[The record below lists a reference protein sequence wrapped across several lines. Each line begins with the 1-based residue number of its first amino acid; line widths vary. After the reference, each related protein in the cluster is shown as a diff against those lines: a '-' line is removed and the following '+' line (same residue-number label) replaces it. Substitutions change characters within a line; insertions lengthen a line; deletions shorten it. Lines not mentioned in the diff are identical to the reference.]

1 VFVADNSVYRVVILE
16 GNERLSFVCVK
27 LEFCDG
33 AEARKVLFDFG
44 LGEVPDRAN
53 IQLGG

>member
-1 VFVADNSVYRVVILE
+1 MFVADDSVYRVVILE
-16 GNERLSFVCVK
+16 GDKRLSFVCVK
-27 LEFCDG
+27 LEFCDD